1 MCFGFVGEKTL
12 SLEKIRRRL
21 KLSYGKIKE
30 IETQALEKLRNPK
43 WRDFMRDS
51 K

>member
-1 MCFGFVGEKTL
+1 MRFGFVGEKPL

-30 IETQALEKLRNPK
+30 IETQALGKLRHQK
-43 WRDFMRDS
+43 
-51 K
+51 